1 MYYTIE
7 SEGLRERWLFRLYQN
22 ACMAALE
29 LAQRTPHE
37 VRVVRLATPTGLGRQ
52 IMCVYNCKYEV
63 SASVPPIQ
71 IEEVEEEPKR
81 KYRRKRKK

>member
-7 SEGLRERWLFRLYQN
+7 SEGLRERRLFRLYQT

-37 VRVVRLATPTGLGRQ
+37 VRVVRLTTPSGLGRQ

-63 SASVPPIQ
+63 SSSPPPIQ
-71 IEEVEEEPKR
+71 VEEDEEDGKR
-81 KYRRKRKK
+81 RYRRKRNK

>member
-7 SEGLRERWLFRLYQN
+7 SEGLRECWLFRLYQN

-29 LAQRTPHE
+29 LARRTPHE
-37 VRVVRLATPTGLGRQ
+37 VRVVRLATPSGLGRQ

-63 SASVPPIQ
+63 STFPPSIQ
-71 IEEVEEEPKR
+71 VEEGEEEGKR
-81 KYRRKRKK
+81 RYRRKRKK

>member
-7 SEGLRERWLFRLYQN
+7 SEGLRERRLFRLYQT

-29 LAQRTPHE
+29 LAQRTHHE
-37 VRVVRLATPTGLGRQ
+37 VRVVRLTTPSGLGRQ

-63 SASVPPIQ
+63 SSSPPPIQ
-71 IEEVEEEPKR
+71 VEENEEDGKR
-81 KYRRKRKK
+81 RYRRKRKK

>member
-7 SEGLRERWLFRLYQN
+7 SEGLRERWLFRLYHN

-37 VRVVRLATPTGLGRQ
+37 VRVVRLATPGGLGRQ

-63 SASVPPIQ
+63 SASPPPIQ
-71 IEEVEEEPKR
+71 VEENEEEGKR
-81 KYRRKRKK
+81 RYRRKRKK

>member
-1 MYYTIE
+1 MYYIIE
-7 SEGLRERWLFRLYQN
+7 SEGLRERRLFRLYQN

-37 VRVVRLATPTGLGRQ
+37 VRVVRLATPAGFGRQ

-63 SASVPPIQ
+63 SASPPPIQ
-71 IEEVEEEPKR
+71 VEEEEEAGKR
-81 KYRRKRKK
+81 RYSRKRNK

>member
-29 LAQRTPHE
+29 LARRTPHE
-37 VRVVRLATPTGLGRQ
+37 VRVVRIATPSGLGRQ
-52 IMCVYNCKYEV
+52 ILCVYNCKYEV

-81 KYRRKRKK
+81 RVRHKRTK

>member
-7 SEGLRERWLFRLYQN
+7 SEGLRERWLFRLYHN

-37 VRVVRLATPTGLGRQ
+37 VRVVRLATPAGFGRQ

-63 SASVPPIQ
+63 SASPPPIQ
-71 IEEVEEEPKR
+71 VEEEEEAGKR
-81 KYRRKRKK
+81 RYSRKRNK

>member
-7 SEGLRERWLFRLYQN
+7 SEDLRERWLFRQYRA

-37 VRVVRLATPTGLGRQ
+37 VRVVRLATPAGLGRQ

-63 SASVPPIQ
+63 SSSPPPIQ
-71 IEEVEEEPKR
+71 VEEDEEEGKR
-81 KYRRKRKK
+81 RYRRKRKK

>member
-29 LAQRTPHE
+29 LARRTPHE
-37 VRVVRLATPTGLGRQ
+37 VWVVRIETPSGLGRQ
-52 IMCVYNCKYEV
+52 ILCVYNCKYEV
-63 SASVPPIQ
+63 SASLPPRH
-71 IEEVEEEPKR
+71 EEDDEEPPKR
-81 KYRRKRKK
+81 RVRRKRKK

>member
-7 SEGLRERWLFRLYQN
+7 SEGLRERRLFRLYQE

-37 VRVVRLATPTGLGRQ
+37 VRVVRLATPAGLGRQ

-63 SASVPPIQ
+63 SASPPPIQ
-71 IEEVEEEPKR
+71 VEEDEEEGKR
-81 KYRRKRKK
+81 RYRRKRNK

>member
-7 SEGLRERWLFRLYQN
+7 SEGLRERWMFRQYQN

-29 LAQRTPHE
+29 LAQRTVHE
-37 VRVVRLATPTGLGRQ
+37 VRVVRLATASGLGRQ

-63 SASVPPIQ
+63 SAAPPPIQ
-71 IEEVEEEPKR
+71 VEEEEEAGKR
-81 KYRRKRKK
+81 RYSRKRNK

>member
-7 SEGLRERWLFRLYQN
+7 SEDLRERWLFRQYRA

-37 VRVVRLATPTGLGRQ
+37 VRVVRLATPSGLGRQ

-63 SASVPPIQ
+63 SASPPPIQ
-71 IEEVEEEPKR
+71 VDEEEEAGKR
-81 KYRRKRKK
+81 RYRWKRNK

>member
-7 SEGLRERWLFRLYQN
+7 SEDLRERWLFRQYRA

-37 VRVVRLATPTGLGRQ
+37 VRVVRLATPSGVGRQ

-63 SASVPPIQ
+63 SASPPPIQ
-71 IEEVEEEPKR
+71 VDEEEEAGKR
-81 KYRRKRKK
+81 RYRWKRNK

>member
-1 MYYTIE
+1 MYYIVE

-37 VRVVRLATPTGLGRQ
+37 VRVVRLATPSGLGRQ

-63 SASVPPIQ
+63 SGSHLPIVVEEG
-71 IEEVEEEPKR
+71 EEVSKR
-81 KYRRKRKK
+81 RYKRKRKK

>member
-29 LAQRTPHE
+29 LALRTTHE
-37 VRVVRLATPTGLGRQ
+37 VRVVRLATPAGFGRQ
-52 IMCVYNCKYEV
+52 IVCVYNCKYEV
-63 SASVPPIQ
+63 SATPPPIQ
-71 IEEVEEEPKR
+71 VEEDEVAPKR
-81 KYRRKRKK
+81 KYTRKRKQ

>member
-7 SEGLRERWLFRLYQN
+7 SEGLRERWMFRQYHN

-29 LAQRTPHE
+29 LARRTPHE
-37 VRVVRLATPTGLGRQ
+37 VWVVRIATPPGLGRQ

-63 SASVPPIQ
+63 NASVPPIQ